1 MELVIL
7 VDEKDQATGIAE
19 KMEAHRQGWLHR
31 AFSVFVFNHNQE
43 LLIHQRASHKY
54 HSRALWTNTCCSH
67 PRETE
72 SVEEAAHRRLQ
83 EEMGF
88 DCLLQPLFSFV
99 YEASLEDG
107 LYEHEFD
114 HVLIGQWSGQPTPNP
129 EEVMDWK
136 YITLDALENEIQM
149 HPEYYTVWFKIAL
162 PKVREA
168 LTLIQQA

>member
-1 MELVIL
+1 MECVIL
-7 VDEKDQATGIAE
+7 VDERDQATGIAE

-31 AFSVFVFNHNQE
+31 AFSVFIFNDHHE

-67 PRETE
+67 PREKE
-72 SVEEAAHRRLQ
+72 SVEAAAHRRLQ

-88 DCLLQPLFSFV
+88 DCPLQPLFSFV
-99 YEASLEDG
+99 YKAPLEDG

-114 HVLIGQWSGQPTPNP
+114 HVLMGQWSGHPEPNP

-136 YITLDALENEIQM
+136 YIALDTLENEIQM
-149 HPEYYTVWFKIAL
+149 HPEHYTVWFKIAL

>member
-1 MELVIL
+1 MECVIL
-7 VDEKDQATGIAE
+7 VDERDQATGLAE

-31 AFSVFVFNHNQE
+31 AFSVFIFNNNHE

-67 PRETE
+67 PREKE

-88 DCLLQPLFSFV
+88 DCALQPLFSFV
-99 YEASLEDG
+99 YKAPLEDG

-114 HVLIGQWSGQPTPNP
+114 HVLIGQWTGQPVPNP

-136 YITLDALENEIQM
+136 YISLDTLENEIQV
-149 HPEYYTVWFKIAL
+149 HPEHYTVWFKIAL